1 MARTMNVDDS
11 LYRLREVSA
20 SWAYGPYTNIG
31 IARGMRTRI
40 QYWDRRWGR
49 TPHEYVIERVTAG
62 SLTDPIWERV
72 DG

>member
-1 MARTMNVDDS
+1 VARTMNVDDS

-20 SWAYGPYTNIG
+20 SWAFGPYTSIG
-31 IARGMRTRI
+31 TARGMRTRS
-40 QYWDRRWGR
+40 QYWDRRLGR
-49 TPHEYVIERVTAG
+49 DSREYIVERVTAG

>member
-31 IARGMRTRI
+31 IARGMRTRL
-40 QYWDRRWGR
+40 QNRSKRWGGA
-49 TPHEYVIERVTAG
+49 PYEYVVERVTAG
-62 SLTDPIWERV
+62 SLTDPIWEKV